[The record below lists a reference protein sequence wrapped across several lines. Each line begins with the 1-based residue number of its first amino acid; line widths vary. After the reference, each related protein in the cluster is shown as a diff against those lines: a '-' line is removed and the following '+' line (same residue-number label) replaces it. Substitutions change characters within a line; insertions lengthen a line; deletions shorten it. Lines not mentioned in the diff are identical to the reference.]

1 MARSTGGVIGPSLR
15 PEPLDRLPGPVAG
28 QPPEEPLHER
38 MAPRAPDRLREG
50 GPAEGGRACAGR
62 RGDLSECPNNLR
74 QIDSTETDSHS
85 YEEGPFRGGPPR
97 ATVSARGLAL
107 AKPAAHNE
115 VVLGQVPSSTGSGS
129 VLSSLLGRGTNQ
141 FADFFERFREFKTGR
156 FRRIITVEVN
166 R

>member
-1 MARSTGGVIGPSLR
+1 MVRSTGWVIGPSLR

-38 MAPRAPDRLREG
+38 MAPRTPDRHEG
-50 GPAEGGRACAGR
+50 GPAEGGRSLAGR
-62 RGDLSECPNNLR
+62 RGELSECPNNLR
-74 QIDSTETDSHS
+74 QIDSTETEAHS

-115 VVLGQVPSSTGSGS
+115 VVLGQVPSSSGSAS

-141 FADFFERFREFKTGR
+141 FADFFEPFRELKTGR
-156 FRRIITVEVN
+156 FRRVITVEVT